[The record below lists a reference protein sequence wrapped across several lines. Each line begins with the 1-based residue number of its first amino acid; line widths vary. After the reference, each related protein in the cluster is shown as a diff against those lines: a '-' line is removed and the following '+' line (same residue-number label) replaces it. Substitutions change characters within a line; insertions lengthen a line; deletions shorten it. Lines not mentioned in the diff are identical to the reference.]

1 MMQSAYRTVK
11 RLEGHHLVIDL
22 PNDFPKTGEAE
33 VMIILSLDTI
43 DEIAGQLLMREWLS
57 RAWGCVPDFP
67 DRPEQLPL
75 DSVESL

>member
-22 PNDFPKTGEAE
+22 PTDFPKTGHAE
-33 VMIILSLDTI
+33 VIILSLDAS
-43 DEIAGQLLMREWLS
+43 DEGVGQILMREWLT
-57 RAWGCVPDFP
+57 RAWGCASDFP
-67 DRPEQLPL
+67 DRPDQLPL